1 MNIPAI
7 NQLKKQDWSGI
18 LGKEFREKLQAREKY
33 FGPVKRFFDLIISVT
48 GLIVLCPVLL
58 IIAVLIEIDSPGKAL
73 FIKERVGLNGQL
85 FKMYKFRTMHSHV
98 KNQEFAPTSKHDP
111 RVTRFGKFLRRS
123 SLDELPQLLNIILG
137 QMSLVGPRPEMQF
150 IVDTYNEIQ
159 KARLLVKPGLT
170 GLWQIYGRK
179 DLPLHENVEYDL
191 YYIMHRSLWM
201 DFMIMLNTAKV
212 VIVGK
217 GAY

>member
-1 MNIPAI
+1 M
-7 NQLKKQDWSGI
+7 
-18 LGKEFREKLQAREKY
+18 E
-33 FGPVKRFFDLIISVT
+33 
-48 GLIVLCPVLL
+48 
-58 IIAVLIEIDSPGKAL
+58 
-73 FIKERVGLNGQL
+73 
-85 FKMYKFRTMHSHV
+85 
-98 KNQEFAPTSKHDP
+98 
-111 RVTRFGKFLRRS
+111 
-123 SLDELPQLLNIILG
+123 
-137 QMSLVGPRPEMQF
+137 F

-201 DFMIMLNTAKV
+201 DFMILLNTVKV
-212 VIVGK
+212 VIDGK